1 MIQYCYINGQLTDM
15 RNAVVGVAD
24 LALLRGYG
32 AFDYFLVRDYK
43 PYFLEDYLER
53 FFHSA
58 HLLKLEPSFALAEV
72 KQQVLQ
78 LLEANGHPYA
88 GIRLLLTG
96 GYAADGYTPTTPNL
110 LVLQYELPVYPANRY
125 TAGIKMMSYRFTRE
139 MPEVKSLN
147 YVTGI
152 WLLDELKKQGAA
164 DALYHD
170 GKYISESA
178 RSNIF
183 MIDDAGTLCTPDAN
197 ILHGVTRKHIIKV
210 AETFMPVEIRPITLE
225 EIKSAKEAFLSS
237 SSKAVLPVTQID
249 ETMIGD
255 GTPGAKTMELSRRF
269 LEYRDMIH
277 AAATVSQ
284 G

>member
-15 RNAVVGVAD
+15 QHAVVGVAD

-58 HLLKLEPSFALAEV
+58 QLLKLEMPFSLEALR
-72 KQQVLQ
+72 QQVLH
-78 LLEANGHPYA
+78 LLEANGQPDA

-110 LVLQYELPVYPANRY
+110 LVLQYKLPVYPANSY
-125 TAGIKMMSYRFTRE
+125 VAGIKMMSYQFTRE
-139 MPEVKSLN
+139 MAEIKSLN

-152 WLLDELKKQGAA
+152 WLLDELKRQGAS

-170 GKYISESA
+170 GQYISESA

-183 MIDDAGTLCTPDAN
+183 MIDDTGTLCTPDKN
-197 ILHGVTRKHIIKV
+197 ILHGVTRKHILKV

-225 EIKSAKEAFLSS
+225 EIMSAKEAFLSS

-249 ETMIGD
+249 ETLIGD
-255 GTPGAKTMELSRRF
+255 GQPGAKTMELSRRF
-269 LEYRDMIH
+269 LEYRSAMH
-277 AAATVSQ
+277 AASPLAVK
-284 G
+284 